1 MSAWD
6 QTEVKYVIEV
16 VKVEV
21 HVKLMRSGGK
31 IVCVCLCALEAGE
44 ESGRYI

>member
-21 HVKLMRSGGK
+21 HVKLMRSGGRL
-31 IVCVCLCALEAGE
+31 CACLCALEARE